1 MHYSF
6 LALGD
11 SYTIGEQVLIAQS
24 FPYQTVQLLRE
35 KNLHF
40 YAPEIIATTG
50 HTIEELENAINKT
63 ITLHDYSI
71 VSLLIGVNNQYDGIS
86 VADFEVSFEK
96 LILKAVEFAGNKPT
110 HVFIL
115 SIPDWGIT
123 PFAADRDIQKIASE
137 IDAYNLVCKTMAK
150 KYGANFIYI
159 TASQRADSGKEGF
172 LVADKLHPGEKE
184 YAKWAEMLCEKIIE
198 QLG

>member
-11 SYTIGEQVLIAQS
+11 SYTIGEQVVLAQS
-24 FPYQTVQLLRE
+24 FPYQTVQMLRE
-35 KNLHF
+35 KKLHF

-50 HTIEELENAINKT
+50 HTIEELENAINET
-63 ITLHDYSI
+63 ITLHNYS
-71 VSLLIGVNNQYDGIS
+71 VVCLLIGVNNQYEGIS
-86 VADFEVSFEK
+86 VAVFELSFEK
-96 LILKAVEFAGNKPT
+96 LMLKAVEFAGNNPT

-137 IDAYNLVCKTMAK
+137 INAYNLVCKTMAE
-150 KYGANFIYI
+150 KYGANFIDI

-184 YAKWAEMLCEKIIE
+184 YAKWAEMLCQKIIE